1 MARPKKTKV
10 VEAEQH
16 AGDHLVVAAD
26 ADAVGGGE
34 EASPRASE
42 GSDEAP
48 APTAH
53 DKRFVLPHLIAYNVK
68 SKHAQQ
74 LRLLADNEQKQMKQ
88 AQRLH
93 DAKMKRLDAG
103 DKRNRRKNP
112 FRAACRTYE
121 TIIELLEAK
130 LKCEQYLHRAA
141 EAEAAAAR
149 AEVRLC
155 RSVL

>member
-10 VEAEQH
+10 VEAEQY

-74 LRLLADNEQKQMKQ
+74 LCLWLLADNEQKQMKQ

-103 DKRNRRKNP
+103 DKPYLKRNRRKTT
-112 FRAACRTYE
+112 FRAVSSLQN
-121 TIIELLEAK
+121 I
-130 LKCEQYLHRAA
+130 
-141 EAEAAAAR
+141 
-149 AEVRLC
+149 
-155 RSVL
+155 